1 MASAKVLTAL
11 SFRFTAGAVVGWTVF
26 FEVLSDMVISPP
38 YESSLPPYAFSDTR
52 NVPDLWTEVKVFID
66 RGLAIIK
73 NNISMLPTLRPV

>member
-1 MASAKVLTAL
+1 
-11 SFRFTAGAVVGWTVF
+11 
-26 FEVLSDMVISPP
+26 MVISPP